1 MNKAIKVSIFSL
13 LLLVNVM
20 ALVININYLFKKDG
34 PIDQISNKNE
44 QVEVTVTG
52 YITVN
57 ALVNGEKVVTYKLEV
72 ELEGQSRIV
81 STQYKDTIF
90 TMFEKKFPIGTKL
103 QVKVKDLEPVR

>member
-13 LLLVNVM
+13 LLLVNVV
-20 ALVININYLFKKDG
+20 ALVININYLFKKGG

-81 STQYKDTIF
+81 STQYKDTVF
-90 TMFEKKFPIGTKL
+90 SSFQREYPLGTKI
-103 QVKVKDLEPVR
+103 QVKLKDLEPVG